1 MTDKTIYWNG
11 ANGKRSADDEPTIR
25 THSELLEELTAAVSK
40 LADANDYTRR
50 VIDSI
55 RARLDRLEAK

>member
-11 ANGKRSADDEPTIR
+11 ANGKRTADDEPIIR
-25 THSELLEELTAAVSK
+25 THGELLEELTAAVAK
-40 LADANDYTRR
+40 LSDANDYTRR
-50 VIDSI
+50 VIDTL